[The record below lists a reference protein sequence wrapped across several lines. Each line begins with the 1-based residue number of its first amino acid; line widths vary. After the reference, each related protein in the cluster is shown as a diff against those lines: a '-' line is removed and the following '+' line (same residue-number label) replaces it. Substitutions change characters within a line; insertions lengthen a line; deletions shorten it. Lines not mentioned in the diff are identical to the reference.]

1 MEQMHLD
8 PNRLLNEILDLK
20 QKLQDL
26 LDSRISTDWLPRKQV
41 MQFFNY
47 GETQMAALLRSPQL
61 RVRTIG
67 KRKFIHK
74 DSISNLLNAAADE

>member
-1 MEQMHLD
+1 MQQSYLD
-8 PNRLLNEILDLK
+8 PSRLLDEILDLK
-20 QKLQDL
+20 QKVQDL
-26 LDSRISTDWLPRKQV
+26 IDSRISSDWLPRKQV

-74 DSISNLLNAAADE
+74 DSISDLLNAAADE